1 MGFRLPRVLAELAAD
16 LGELVFPRICLTC
29 ERLMQRRAP
38 GVACAT
44 CWAKV
49 ETLPSPRCERCGH
62 PQLRAECRWC
72 RNLDEAVLAARS
84 WCWAG
89 DPIASRA
96 IHALKYHDW
105 PVIATQFAERM
116 ARLRFPPSIEER
128 ARVLLPVP
136 LSARRLR
143 ERGYN
148 QSLVLATALEGLRRG
163 TVVDGV
169 VVRTRETPTQTRLT
183 PEQRLTN
190 VANAFRV
197 DATRLSGHR
206 DAAVVL
212 VDDVITTGATLN
224 ACARALAEAG
234 VQQIC
239 YLTFGRARDPRDA
252 PLSTGT
258 IPHGTQGW
266 H

>member
-1 MGFRLPRVLAELAAD
+1 M
-16 LGELVFPRICLTC
+16 
-29 ERLMQRRAP
+29 
-38 GVACAT
+38 
-44 CWAKV
+44 
-49 ETLPSPRCERCGH
+49 
-62 PQLRAECRWC
+62 RAECRWC
-72 RNLDEAVLAARS
+72 RNLDEAVVAARS

-105 PVIATQFAERM
+105 PVIARQFAERM
-116 ARLRFPPSIEER
+116 SRLRFPPGIEER
-128 ARVLLPVP
+128 GRVLVPVP
-136 LSARRLR
+136 LSARRMR

-148 QSLVLATALEGLRRG
+148 QSLVLASALARVG
-163 TVVDGV
+163 VAHAVDGV
-169 VVRTRETPTQTRLT
+169 LVRTRETPTQTRLT

-197 DATRLSGHR
+197 DATRLSGHG

-224 ACARALAEAG
+224 ACARALTEAG

-252 PLSTGT
+252 PLSTGKT
-258 IPHGTQGW
+258 PHGTQGW

>member
-1 MGFRLPRVLAELAAD
+1 
-16 LGELVFPRICLTC
+16 
-29 ERLMQRRAP
+29 
-38 GVACAT
+38 VA
-44 CWAKV
+44 
-49 ETLPSPRCERCGH
+49 
-62 PQLRAECRWC
+62 
-72 RNLDEAVLAARS
+72 AARS

-96 IHALKYHDW
+96 LHSLKYHDW
-105 PVIATQFAERM
+105 PVIATELAQRM
-116 ARLRFPPSIEER
+116 ARLRFPESIEAR
-128 ARVLLPVP
+128 TRVLLPVP

-148 QSLVLATALEGLRRG
+148 QSLVLATALARFRPA
-163 TVVDGV
+163 TVIDGV
-169 VVRTRETPTQTRLT
+169 LERTRETPTQTRLT
-183 PEQRLTN
+183 PAQRLTN

-239 YLTFGRARDPRDA
+239 FLTFGRARDPRDA

-258 IPHGTQGW
+258 TPHGTQGW

>member
-1 MGFRLPRVLAELAAD
+1 MALRLPRVVAELAAD

-29 ERLMQRRAP
+29 ERLLPRRAP
-38 GVACAT
+38 GVVCAP
-44 CWAKV
+44 CWAKI

-72 RNLDEAVLAARS
+72 RNLDEAVVAARS

-89 DPIASRA
+89 DPVASRA

-105 PVIATQFAERM
+105 PVIARQFAEGM
-116 ARLRFPPSIEER
+116 ARLRFPPAIEAR

-148 QSLVLATALEGLRRG
+148 QSFVLANAVSHLQRAR
-163 TVVDGV
+163 VVDGV
-169 VVRTRETPTQTRLT
+169 LVRTRETPTQTRLT

-190 VANAFRV
+190 VANAFRI
-197 DATRLSGHR
+197 DATRLSGHG

-252 PLSTGT
+252 PLSTGKT
-258 IPHGTQGW
+258 PHGTQGW

>member
-1 MGFRLPRVLAELAAD
+1 
-16 LGELVFPRICLTC
+16 
-29 ERLMQRRAP
+29 
-38 GVACAT
+38 
-44 CWAKV
+44 
-49 ETLPSPRCERCGH
+49 
-62 PQLRAECRWC
+62 
-72 RNLDEAVLAARS
+72 
-84 WCWAG
+84 
-89 DPIASRA
+89 
-96 IHALKYHDW
+96 
-105 PVIATQFAERM
+105 VIAKQLAERM
-116 ARLRFPPSIEER
+116 SRLRFPAAVEGRER
-128 ARVLLPVP
+128 ILVPVP

-148 QSLVLATALEGLRRG
+148 QSLVLATALSRWRG
-163 TVVDGV
+163 VSVVDGA

-197 DATRLSGHR
+197 DATRLSGHG

-224 ACARALAEAG
+224 ACARALTEAG

-252 PLSTGT
+252 PLSTGKT
-258 IPHGTQGW
+258 SHGTQGW